1 MTPAAECARRAA
13 LLREALAARHLEGA
27 LILQAVDIFWLA
39 GTRQNAALWVPVE
52 GEPVLLVRK
61 SLERA
66 RAESPLSRVLPFPPW
81 RELAVLVGAPR
92 RLGLTLDVVP
102 VAVQQFWGKALPG
115 VEWTDVSMLVRQLR
129 SVKSPWEL
137 ERMRATAALLSGV
150 LREVPTFLRPELRE
164 IDVSAELEVRLRR
177 AGNEG
182 SPRVRG
188 FNQEFFMGLALSGGS
203 ATAPSYFDG
212 PVTGSG
218 LSASSPLG
226 ASLAPIGRDLPVLI
240 DYTAILGGYVTDMT
254 RMAVCGRLEPDLL
267 RAFDV
272 ARAIQDEVAAE
283 LVPGAIPGRLF
294 ALARQRA
301 DTAGLGGIF
310 MGPPGAQARFVGH
323 GIGLELD
330 EVPVLAPGF
339 DAPLRLGM
347 TLAIE
352 PKFVFPGQGAVG
364 IENTFAVAEGGGE
377 RLSDLPDD
385 LLVAG

>member
-1 MTPAAECARRAA
+1 M
-13 LLREALAARHLEGA
+13 
-27 LILQAVDIFWLA
+27 
-39 GTRQNAALWVPVE
+39 
-52 GEPVLLVRK
+52 LLVRK